1 MLDDVIDSPGLLH
14 EAIETAVGTLSQN
27 REFDLVTYTKYT
39 NTADGFVY
47 WLKTATVQKIRGS
60 LHNRAVQ
67 ENEQDHT
74 NSRNTIVLTTSDQ
87 IKGFDEPNPQT
98 AYFITIALDDPAIVD
113 GGPMVIGFNSAD
125 NYYQEAGAY
134 HYMGQAVF
142 PNFRRFIIDDPL
154 TFLASI
160 IPVNSLPILLD
171 QIADYGVA
179 TYAAWAVPANLTT
192 PYISVAI
199 QTSKTINSLPVYDY
213 SGSNKFIN
221 QFKIDDV
228 ELVAYNM
235 GAAST
240 QELISHIFDV
250 SQRPALF
257 GITKIPQVQDVPAV
271 QSEYGIRADKKSVKM
286 SVSYWLSTASSVVR
300 KTITQAN
307 FSLEVL

>member
-1 MLDDVIDSPGLLH
+1 MLDDVIDSPGLIS
-14 EAIETAVGTLSQN
+14 EAIGATIGTLSQN

-74 NSRNTIVLTTSDQ
+74 NSRNTIILTTQDQ
-87 IKGFDEPNPQT
+87 IKGFDETNPQS
-98 AYFITIALDDPAIVD
+98 AYFITVALDDPAIVD

-160 IPVNSLPILLD
+160 IPTNSLPILLT
-171 QIADYGVA
+171 QIAASGVA
-179 TYAAWAVPANLTT
+179 TYAAWAVPPNLTT
-192 PYISVAI
+192 PYVSVAI
-199 QTSKTINSLPVYDY
+199 QTSQTINSVPFYD
-213 SGSNKFIN
+213 SSLTTKFIN
-221 QFKIDDV
+221 QFRIDEI

-235 GAAST
+235 GAANM
-240 QELISHIFDV
+240 QELISHIYDA
-250 SQRPALF
+250 SMRPGLY
-257 GITKIPQVQDVPAV
+257 GITKLPQVQDVPAV

-286 SVSYWLSTASSVVR
+286 SVSYWLSTASTVVR